1 MFIVNDIART
11 YREVDDQ
18 PEQLPV
24 GERVWLD
31 GGAEPATL
39 GYVPVVLDDS
49 GEMPPEDVSEW
60 RPISADDAPL
70 KQRPMTAYDVDREEL
85 LFLEIQHVA
94 AQEHISRAARL
105 TRIRELIEA
114 LPQ

>member
-1 MFIVNDIART
+1 MFIVNDITRT
-11 YREVDDQ
+11 YRVVDDQ

-39 GYVPVVLDDS
+39 GYVPTP
-49 GEMPPEDVSEW
+49 PPEDEW
-60 RPISADDAPL
+60 RPISADDTPL

>member
-1 MFIVNDIART
+1 MFIVNDITRT

-31 GGAEPATL
+31 GGAEPETL
-39 GYVPVVLDDS
+39 GYVPTP
-49 GEMPPEDVSEW
+49 PPEDVSEW

>member
-11 YREVDDQ
+11 YREVDDS
-18 PEQLPV
+18 EGADLSAS
-24 GERVWLD
+24 ERVWLD

-39 GYVPVVLDDS
+39 GYVP
-49 GEMPPEDVSEW
+49 EMPPEDVSEW